1 MPLFPFAVLLAGSC
15 EKQPQSTL
23 SVPVDEA
30 HSDDSDDIVIVSP
43 SLRMK
48 KTSTHFF
55 NGLWSWIIWFT
66 NKGISTEVTCIKDE
80 QRRNISLQL
89 SAFFQLWMNTCLI
102 CHSTAL
108 DLLHLQFSYLLLFPS
123 VFAIVYIVLL
133 CMWSCKCFY
142 LYLSE
147 KGCNSRSVLV
157 TSFSAYVSQ
166 MQVDYA
172 HIRDNTANVW
182 RRRYDAVCP
191 VPAYITGL
199 PETLT

>member
-48 KTSTHFF
+48 KTSTYFF

-66 NKGISTEVTCIKDE
+66 NKGISTEVKCIKDE

-102 CHSTAL
+102 CHLCRYMAKSCWL
-108 DLLHLQFSYLLLFPS
+108 S
-123 VFAIVYIVLL
+123 VI
-133 CMWSCKCFY
+133 
-142 LYLSE
+142 LSFVIQRE
-147 KGCNSRSVLV
+147 SLGFK
-157 TSFSAYVSQ
+157 
-166 MQVDYA
+166 
-172 HIRDNTANVW
+172 NTAPKRLNLW
-182 RRRYDAVCP
+182 DRTWNWQIEMKAEKTWD
-191 VPAYITGL
+191 IS
-199 PETLT
+199 